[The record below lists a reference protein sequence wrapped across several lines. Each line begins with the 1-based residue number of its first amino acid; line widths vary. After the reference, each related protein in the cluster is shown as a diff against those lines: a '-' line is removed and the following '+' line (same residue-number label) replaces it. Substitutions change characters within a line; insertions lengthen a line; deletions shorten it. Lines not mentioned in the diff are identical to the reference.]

1 MDRDMEVG
9 EYETNTLAI
18 SNIASIVF
26 RVYRP
31 VVSASA
37 ALFAFSPSDV
47 EKSLRHDGHLV
58 FADSRRQGI
67 WCFRLLRK
75 DGSAIGSPTKSE
87 LNTTID
93 VGPYKLTTVSEGSFD
108 PGSLMLGKP
117 AGGANLVNTPNSS
130 ASSAASMAPQPPYG
144 LPTVPTTIDLTSSQT
159 TAASGTSTA
168 DTDAPQTGGSGSG
181 VHIQSSQVPQGSA
194 GLPSEPRSAFPAVPT
209 KVVYNFFMSAV
220 LASLS
225 TAYCSHAKAIA
236 LNNRTFL
243 LPPLDPLWDG
253 EESSRT
259 DSRSL
264 IATLR
269 ITLTTAGA
277 LLVSLSHSLLRGM
290 GCSEWECYAGVPPPG
305 SAVLTAPWGKFATV
319 QDSYPSM
326 AMTLAEDSKYAV
338 ARLKKGVP
346 MPAVPHAWKS
356 FAAKMLEMRGTSASV
371 LHDSSWLQIEFLLDD
386 ETSNGNSVVILW
398 PSVLCFWCLEDSL
411 VTAAPFQK
419 LDPLSALREAY
430 MEELRAEDAASR
442 PKEAINEE
450 DVVMEDVQT
459 VSSVGKGPQSDGP
472 SPLGVRHPLGPGA
485 AATAAGI
492 YPTPPDGIPN
502 LLGATPTF
510 DGTTSSPGNFAGTS
524 APVDLEPIA
533 ADRPGADEGFGEIWP
548 NAAARQDDQD
558 QAFIGEPDHLLGEDI
573 GADMFGDDVTD
584 ADFNFFDDTKPAD
597 PSNAA
602 NAANAA
608 SAANLAP
615 GPSAGPAMALALDKM
630 DVDTA
635 GQLENSPAAGTEAQ
649 AASISSETQ
658 ADTSTAA
665 SKPEVQGPSYSTM
678 PPPPPPSQQRSSAE
692 EKTAESSEK
701 TDKTLGSPVFVKPEL
716 RHARSNLEGPRTGA
730 LKRSSSPFNAMTV
743 FKRVRA
749 IAEANKALPP
759 GAPKQALPKQPGKL
773 FEGLQFTDFMIQTNK
788 KYELNGKFGFSWP
801 HPEADM
807 LSDLSSATSPTAFRR
822 PPKKQPGLSDSSPQ
836 FASLISSIT
845 RGLKSSSLQ
854 SAPSPLA
861 LGDSGDTS
869 SNSSST
875 SSSSEDSDD
884 DEAPLAVT
892 AAHRKMR
899 ARATAEMIPSPEAAT
914 ELSRAYSEG
923 VWDFSIARFFAEPL
937 PQPAELNY
945 DDDDVADVAQIL
957 TQQITR
963 STIRSV
969 FDEDDGQDLQKSK
982 LRQTLLQRIRY
993 SVATLEDSLPASL
1006 DGASRCALKPYL
1018 DVQDTLQLGPPGRLH
1033 PRAPPGADQ
1042 RFPNLFPAP
1051 TPLVGIRRNEST
1063 LSIKPTGIEFWEVLG
1078 LEPLHGA
1085 KDIRAVCAYPNYQ
1098 GLSND
1103 VSNFLARMRIVY
1115 ESLRLGSHEPLSA
1128 KANVVNGMV
1137 AFNPGLSSS
1146 SPLAQMS
1153 SPGADFSGADQVHKL
1168 AQALAAEDTPGKSL
1182 VVYFVYCPDI
1192 TTAIVDACL
1201 AFQRLSQLYEI
1212 AVTSRSTEPNDLVLQ
1227 LIPIDFISS
1236 STSLAVPSSSDL
1248 LYLSLELYD
1257 RCASPRGPKPA
1268 PAFLLEQPPARNL
1281 DLKLSSTP
1289 LVDVQRENSCIH
1301 VAYAMSADERWITAA
1316 WTDGSGWRQFS
1327 SAYWI
1332 GRKDAEGSV
1341 NSFDAVAREIWTN
1354 TCAIVSNLKVHWR
1367 AIIAKCGQMEPEE
1380 VSIWSELAKAET
1392 RASISLT
1399 LVTADTKPTLE
1410 LLPPVITVNPTVLS
1424 QLTVATAAGGA
1435 PTPQASS
1442 VFSPEQSGNP
1452 MTPAGGFGN
1461 NPTTPAGTPAGGAP
1475 TPATPGGTFGKAAA
1489 SAAPNSPAVPQT
1501 PATAAAAAAAA
1512 AVVNANNDASAKLAA
1527 AGADPN
1533 TVADI
1538 EGTVVLV
1545 DVTDNTWIAVAAHRL
1560 NTASTWVDLR
1570 PALVSGY
1577 LIKRGGIGRDDA
1589 PVVLEVNVVHVDA
1602 KHRANDALVRD
1613 ILTSYRSLGTLARV
1627 RGILDNE
1634 RDARPW
1640 HIAAAERAARSLCR
1654 WM

>member
-1 MDRDMEVG
+1 MEVG

-47 EKSLRHDGHLV
+47 EKALRHDGHLV

-75 DGSAIGSPTKSE
+75 DGSTIGSPTKSQ

-108 PGSLMLGKP
+108 PGSLVLGKP
-117 AGGANLVNTPNSS
+117 AGGANPINTPNSS
-130 ASSAASMAPQPPYG
+130 TASSAASTAPQPPFG
-144 LPTVPTTIDLTSSQT
+144 LPNVPTTIDLTSPQT
-159 TAASGTSTA
+159 ATASGAGSGMP
-168 DTDAPQTGGSGSG
+168 DTEVSQSGGSNGAAPNTQGSQG
-181 VHIQSSQVPQGSA
+181 SQGPQGQGPA
-194 GLPSEPRSAFPAVPT
+194 GLPSELRSAFPTVPT

-243 LPPLDPLWDG
+243 LPPLDPLWNG
-253 EESSRT
+253 KETSRT

-264 IATLR
+264 VATLR

-319 QDSYPSM
+319 QDTYPSM
-326 AMTLAEDSKYAV
+326 AMGAAEDSRYAV
-338 ARLKKGVP
+338 ARLKHGVP
-346 MPAVPHAWKS
+346 MPAVPNAWKS

-411 VTAAPFQK
+411 VTVAPFQR
-419 LDPLSALREAY
+419 LDPLVALREAY
-430 MEELRAEDAASR
+430 LEELRAEEATSR
-442 PKEAINEE
+442 PKEPVKEE
-450 DVVMEDVQT
+450 DVVMEDIQT
-459 VSSVGKGPQSDGP
+459 VSSIGKGPQSDGP
-472 SPLGVRHPLGPGA
+472 SPLGLRHPLGPGT

-492 YPTPPDGIPN
+492 YPTPPDGIPS
-502 LLGATPTF
+502 LIGATPTF
-510 DGTTSSPGNFAGTS
+510 DGSTSSPGNLASTS
-524 APVDLEPIA
+524 APADIEPA
-533 ADRPGADEGFGEIWP
+533 TADGGRRSSNEDGFGELWS
-548 NAAARQDDQD
+548 NSAARPDEQDQQD
-558 QAFIGEPDHLLGEDI
+558 QAFMGEPDDLLGGDI

-584 ADFNFFDDTKPAD
+584 ADFNFFDDTKPPDAA
-597 PSNAA
+597 SIA
-602 NAANAA
+602 NAVA
-608 SAANLAP
+608 
-615 GPSAGPAMALALDKM
+615 GPSTALVQDKM
-630 DVDTA
+630 DVDSPV
-635 GQLENSPAAGTEAQ
+635 GQLGTTPVAAETPTGANTVVAKAEVPETS
-649 AASISSETQ
+649 AAS
-658 ADTSTAA
+658 
-665 SKPEVQGPSYSTM
+665 M
-678 PPPPPPSQQRSSAE
+678 PPPPPPSQKPPAE
-692 EKTAESSEK
+692 EKTAE
-701 TDKTLGSPVFVKPEL
+701 TDKATESPVFVKPEL
-716 RHARSNLEGPRTGA
+716 RHARSNLDAPRTGA
-730 LKRSSSPFNAMTV
+730 IKRSSSPFNAMTV

-749 IAEANKALPP
+749 IAEANKALQP
-759 GAPKQALPKQPGKL
+759 GVPREPLPKPPGKL
-773 FEGLQFTDFMIQTNK
+773 FEGLQFTDFMIQNNK
-788 KYELNGKFGFSWP
+788 KYEMNGKFGFNWP

-807 LSDLSSATSPTAFRR
+807 LSDISSATSPTAFRR
-822 PPKKQPGLSDSSPQ
+822 PLKKPPGLSDSSPQ

-845 RGLKSSSLQ
+845 RGLKSSSLHN
-854 SAPSPLA
+854 APSPLT

-869 SNSSST
+869 SNSSSS

-914 ELSRAYSEG
+914 DLSRAYSEG

-945 DDDDVADVAQIL
+945 ADDDIADVAQIL
-957 TQQITR
+957 TQQITH
-963 STIRSV
+963 STIRSI

-1018 DVQDTLQLGPPGRLH
+1018 DVQDTLQLAPPGRLN

-1051 TPLVGIRRNEST
+1051 APLVGIRRNESA

-1078 LEPLHGA
+1078 LEPLHGP

-1103 VSNFLARMRIVY
+1103 VSSFLARMRIVY

-1128 KANVVNGMV
+1128 KANVVDGMV
-1137 AFNPGLSSS
+1137 AFNSELSSS
-1146 SPLAQMS
+1146 SHSAQMS
-1153 SPGADFSGADQVHKL
+1153 TPGNEFSGADQVHKL
-1168 AQALAAEDTPGKSL
+1168 AQALAAEDSPGKSL

-1201 AFQRLSQLYEI
+1201 AFQRLSQLYDI

-1227 LIPIDFISS
+1227 LIPIDFLSS
-1236 STSLAVPSSSDL
+1236 PTSLAVPSPSEL
-1248 LYLSLELYD
+1248 LYLSLEVYD

-1281 DLKLSSTP
+1281 DLKLSSIP

-1301 VAYAMSADERWITAA
+1301 VAYALSADERWITAA

-1367 AIIAKCGQMEPEE
+1367 AIIAKCGQIEPEE
-1380 VSIWSELAKAET
+1380 ISIWSELAKAET
-1392 RASISLT
+1392 RASMSLT
-1399 LVTADTKPTLE
+1399 LVTVDTQPTLE
-1410 LLPPVITVNPTVLS
+1410 LLPPVVTVNPTVLS
-1424 QLTVATAAGGA
+1424 QLTVATSAAAGA

-1442 VFSPEQSGNP
+1442 VFSPEQSGT
-1452 MTPAGGFGN
+1452 TPAGSFA
-1461 NPTTPAGTPAGGAP
+1461 NPTTPAGTTPAGGAP
-1475 TPATPGGTFGKAAA
+1475 TPATPSGTFGKATVPG
-1489 SAAPNSPAVPQT
+1489 APNSPAVPQT

-1512 AVVNANNDASAKLAA
+1512 AAVNANNDASAKLAA

-1538 EGTVVLV
+1538 EGNVVLV

-1627 RGILDNE
+1627 RGILDSE

-1640 HIAAAERAARSLCR
+1640 HVAAAERAARALCR